1 MTIQKTLARKIARDG
16 LISLFLYALPLVL
29 MFLYF
34 HIKGERPWEKKAI
47 QSPVAIHP
55 TTENNKP

>member
-16 LISLFLYALPLVL
+16 IISLFLYALPLVL

-34 HIKGERPWEKKAI
+34 RIKGERPWEKKAV
-47 QSPVAIHP
+47 QSSAAIHSTP
-55 TTENNKP
+55 ENNKP